1 MIMSTLLRTAL
12 AALALAATVS
22 AASAT
27 FIKGSSA
34 VNTDRIFDE
43 IDRKTP

>member
-1 MIMSTLLRTAL
+1 MSTLLRTTI
-12 AALALAATVS
+12 AALAILATVS

-27 FIKGSSA
+27 FIKGTGSNG
-34 VNTDRIFDE
+34 VNPDTIFDE